1 METPRVENGRIVLRW
16 VLALAYLIAG
26 VAHIAIPAP
35 FLKITP
41 AWVPF
46 PADIILLTGICEI
59 AGAAALLTPRLR
71 WWAGVMLAAYA
82 LCVYPANIKHAWDQ
96 VLVAEQMHSLWYHI
110 PRLLFQPVIIWWAL
124 FTGEV
129 TSWPFAAKR
138 PTPGF

>member
-138 PTPGF
+138 PAPGF

>member
-82 LCVYPANIKHAWDQ
+82 LCVYPANIKHGWDQ
-96 VLVAEQMHSLWYHI
+96 VLAAEQMHSLWYHI

>member
-82 LCVYPANIKHAWDQ
+82 LCVYPANIKHGLDQ
-96 VLVAEQMHSLWYHI
+96 VLAAEQMHSLWYHI